1 MSPHTE
7 IPIHLTVQ
15 GDDVTQCVY
24 ERVTTTASQTYGAAV
39 PVMELKTSNIPV
51 LRVEAVTWT
60 AAWGEG
66 VVLMFPT
73 SR

>member
-7 IPIHLTVQ
+7 IPIHLSVQ
-15 GDDVTQCVY
+15 GDDATQCVY
-24 ERVTTTASQTYGAAV
+24 ERVITASQTYGAAV
-39 PVMELKTSNIPV
+39 TVMELKTSNIPV

-60 AAWGEG
+60 VAWGEG